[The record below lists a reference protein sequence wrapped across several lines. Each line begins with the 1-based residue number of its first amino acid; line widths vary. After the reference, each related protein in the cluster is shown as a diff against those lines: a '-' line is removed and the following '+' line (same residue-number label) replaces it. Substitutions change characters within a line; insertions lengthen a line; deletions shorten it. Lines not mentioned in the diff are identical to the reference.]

1 MCLLS
6 SWFGARRTSAV
17 QVDRS
22 PVIRGTLHPAE
33 PARPRG
39 PGLPGG
45 RAVLPRPAQPVPP
58 DRLPGSSEAAA
69 PLAFRCRSAGAGY
82 SHQQFTERI
91 IRALKERTAPWQS
104 TEERARMKELERE
117 VRELRRAK

>member
-1 MCLLS
+1 MDRGSLADALS
-6 SWFGARRTSAV
+6 SPGRRNQS
-17 QVDRS
+17 
-22 PVIRGTLHPAE
+22 
-33 PARPRG
+33 
-39 PGLPGG
+39 
-45 RAVLPRPAQPVPP
+45 PP